1 MSTNPAAISASAFG
15 CAAFPIPTIFDPNE
29 ELKTMQDST
38 QFETLAIQ
46 AVAYLLTDDDTRQGF
61 LNATGLEEEAIRA
74 GLENQGFLAGVLGYL
89 LSREDLLLDFCEQNE
104 IPPELPARA
113 QQTLAGVVG

>member
-1 MSTNPAAISASAFG
+1 
-15 CAAFPIPTIFDPNE
+15 
-29 ELKTMQDST
+29 MQDST
-38 QFETLAIQ
+38 RFETLAIQ

-61 LNATGLEEEAIRA
+61 LNATGLEEEAIRS
-74 GLENQGFLAGVLGYL
+74 GLENRGFLAGVLEYL

-113 QQTLAGVVG
+113 QQTLAAGGS

>member
-1 MSTNPAAISASAFG
+1 MS
-15 CAAFPIPTIFDPNE
+15 
-29 ELKTMQDST
+29 DST

-61 LNATGLEEEAIRA
+61 LNATGLEEEAMRA
-74 GLENQGFLAGVLGYL
+74 GLENRGFLAGVLEYL
-89 LSREDLLLDFCEQNE
+89 LSREDLLLDFCEQND

-113 QQTLAGVVG
+113 RQTLAADAG